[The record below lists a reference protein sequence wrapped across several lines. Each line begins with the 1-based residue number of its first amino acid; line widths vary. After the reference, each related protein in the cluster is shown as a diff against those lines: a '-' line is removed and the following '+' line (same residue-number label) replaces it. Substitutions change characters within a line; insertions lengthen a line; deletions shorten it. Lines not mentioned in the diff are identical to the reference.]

1 MAAGRPPGA
10 RAEPTVPSRRMELVR
25 EDVYTGWEAVYRD
38 NVERIYRIMYAKV
51 GNRPDAED
59 LTAEVFVAALGPL
72 RLGASVGEVKA
83 YLLTTARTVLASHW
97 RRTLGQEVTAI
108 LPDEV
113 AGLAVASDPPSAA
126 APGRVATILGLL
138 PPRYRRILQLR
149 FLEARS
155 VRETA
160 VALDITVANAK
171 VLQHRAL
178 RLAADLA
185 SQEGPADA

>member
-1 MAAGRPPGA
+1 MAAARPPGA
-10 RAEPTVPSRRMELVR
+10 RAEPTAPSRRMELVR
-25 EDVYTGWEAVYRD
+25 DDVYTGWEAVYLD

-83 YLLTTARTVLASHW
+83 YLLATARTVLASHW
-97 RRTLGQEVTAI
+97 RRTLGHEVTAI
-108 LPDEV
+108 LPDE
-113 AGLAVASDPPSAA
+113 AARLAVTNTPTSAT
-126 APGRVATILGLL
+126 APGRVATILAVL

-160 VALDITVANAK
+160 AALEISVANAK